1 MHPFFMYDCIVLEK
15 GKIQMMELLRN
26 FLSGKRLIFIAI
38 LLAIP
43 FVFFGST
50 SFGTTFTSYGTVN
63 GELVSQTDINLA
75 TSQVSQRL
83 QSIYGEEFSLDDLDE
98 EVSIELIKNEI
109 INQKTM
115 ISQAKNIGL
124 SVSLQEAKKEIINL
138 ENFQGDSGFDQ
149 NIFESTIRANGW
161 TPDEYFALVQDSI
174 ALDRMIGAMSSV
186 VFPIQSD
193 IESLAAILETSR
205 DINFLKIDKKA
216 FANSQDV
223 SLQEAEAFYN
233 NNPFLFL
240 SQEKRDFSYI
250 VLSFEKY
257 KDQVV
262 IPDNYIEEAYADYL
276 GNIDRQTQN
285 RISHHMIEKSNY
297 DDEAAA
303 TLKMQ
308 EDYQKINSGQVSF
321 EEMVTTSSEDLAS
334 KDELG
339 DLGLSSGDAFPI
351 EFEDAIK
358 KMNVGDISE
367 IIELEDTL
375 HILKL
380 TEILKAEIKPKSEIE
395 EELLNELIDA
405 EALALMQD
413 DFLELESL
421 VLEGVTLFE
430 LSDLVE
436 SNLEITGLQ
445 TIDDI
450 QINNFSNISASE
462 LFNKEII
469 PNKIEIFE
477 GEDSYAF
484 IMLTGSLQPA
494 VQPYDDVTELAIE
507 EARTEKANMFLNEF
521 DGRAKKILLG
531 EEMLPALEGISKETY
546 KSVKRFSSLLPSEV
560 VNRIFESKLESIIS
574 HESINGDRYW
584 TQSTN
589 EVIPFSEELA
599 ETVSKY
605 EETYNN
611 LLGQQF
617 SGFIDHTMKEGQK
630 VRLQNFVVN
639 N

>member
-1 MHPFFMYDCIVLEK
+1 
-15 GKIQMMELLRN
+15 MMELLRN
-26 FLSGKRLIFIAI
+26 FLSGRRLIVIAI

-50 SFGTTFTSYGTVN
+50 SFGTTFTSYGKVN
-63 GELVSQTDINLA
+63 GEPVTQTDVNLA

-98 EVSIELIKNEI
+98 DVSIELIKNEI
-109 INQKTM
+109 INQKIM
-115 ISQAKNIGL
+115 IAQAKNLGL
-124 SVSLQEAKKEIINL
+124 SVSLQDAKKEIINL
-138 ENFQGDSGFDQ
+138 EIFQGDAGFDQ

-161 TPDEYFALVQDSI
+161 TPDEYFVLVQESI
-174 ALDRMIGAMSSV
+174 ALDRMIGAMSSIA
-186 VFPIQSD
+186 FPIQSD
-193 IESLAAILETSR
+193 VESLAEILETSR

-216 FANSQDV
+216 FVNSQDIT
-223 SLQEAEAFYN
+223 SEEAEEFYN

-262 IPDNYIEEAYADYL
+262 IPENYIEEAYADYL
-276 GNIDRQTQN
+276 GNIDQQTQN

-297 DDEAAA
+297 EDVAAA
-303 TLKMQ
+303 RLKIL
-308 EDYQKINSGQVSF
+308 EDYELIFSGQISF
-321 EEMVTTSSEDLAS
+321 EEMVSNSSEDLAS

-339 DLGLSSGDAFPI
+339 DLGFSSGDAFPL

-358 KMNVGDISE
+358 QMNVNGISE
-367 IIELEDTL
+367 IIELEDTF

-380 TEILKAEIKPKSEIE
+380 TEVLQAEIKPKSEVE
-395 EELLNELIDA
+395 EELINELIDA

-421 VLEGVTLFE
+421 VLEGVTLYE
-430 LSDLVE
+430 LNDLVE

-450 QINNFSNISASE
+450 QINNFSDISVSE
-462 LFNKEII
+462 LFDIDII

-484 IMLTGSLQPA
+484 IMLTDLVQPA
-494 VQPYDDVTELAIE
+494 IQPYTEVTELAIE
-507 EARTEKANMFLNEF
+507 EAKIEKANIFLNNF
-521 DGRAKKILLG
+521 DGKAQKILLG
-531 EEMLPALEGISKETY
+531 EEILPSLKGITKENY
-546 KSVKRFSSLLPSEV
+546 KSVQRFSSLLPSEV
-560 VNRIFESKLESIIS
+560 VTRIFESKLGLIVA
-574 HESINGDRYW
+574 HESLNGDRYW
-584 TQSTN
+584 TQSSN
-589 EVIPFSEELA
+589 EVVPTAAELA
-599 ETVSKY
+599 ETVSQY
-605 EETYNN
+605 EEFYNSG
-611 LLGQQF
+611 LGQQF
-617 SGFIDHTMKEGQK
+617 SSFIDHSMKQGQR
-630 VRLQNFVVN
+630 VRLQNFAVN

>member
-1 MHPFFMYDCIVLEK
+1 
-15 GKIQMMELLRN
+15 MMELLRN
-26 FLSGKRLIFIAI
+26 FLSGKRLIFIAV

-63 GELVSQTDINLA
+63 GEPVTQTDVNLA

-83 QSIYGEEFSLDDLDE
+83 QSIYGEEFSLDDLDG

-115 ISQAKNIGL
+115 ISQAKDIGL
-124 SVSLQEAKKEIINL
+124 YVSLQDAKKEIINL
-138 ENFQGDSGFDQ
+138 ANFQGESGFDQ

-161 TPDEYFALVQDSI
+161 TPDEYFVLVQESI
-174 ALDRMIGAMSSV
+174 ALDRMIGAMSSIA
-186 VFPIQSD
+186 FPIQSD
-193 IESLAAILETSR
+193 IQALAAILETSR
-205 DINFLKIDKKA
+205 DINFLKVDKKA
-216 FANSQDV
+216 FVDSQEI
-223 SLQEAEAFYN
+223 SSQEAEEFYN

-250 VLSFEKY
+250 VLSFDKY

-262 IPDNYIEEAYADYL
+262 IPENYIEEAYADYL
-276 GNIDRQTQN
+276 GNIDQQTQN

-297 DDEAAA
+297 ADAVAARS
-303 TLKMQ
+303 KIQ
-308 EDYQKINSGQVSF
+308 EDYKKIISGQISF
-321 EEMVTTSSEDLAS
+321 EEIVSASSEDLAS
-334 KDELG
+334 KNELG
-339 DLGLSSGDAFPI
+339 DLGFSSGDAFPI

-358 KMNVGDISE
+358 KMNVNDVSE
-367 IIELEDTL
+367 IIELEDTF

-380 TEILKAEIKPKSEIE
+380 TEVLKAEIKPKSEVE

-421 VLEGVTLFE
+421 VLEGVTLYE
-430 LSDLVE
+430 LNDLVE

-445 TIDDI
+445 TIEDI
-450 QINNFSNISASE
+450 QINNFSNIAATE
-462 LFNKEII
+462 LFDKEII

-477 GEDSYAF
+477 SEDSYAF
-484 IMLTGSLQPA
+484 IMLTDA
-494 VQPYDDVTELAIE
+494 VQPAIQPYIDVTELAIE
-507 EARTEKANMFLNEF
+507 EARIEKANIFLSEF
-521 DGRAKKILLG
+521 DDRAQKILLG
-531 EEMLPALEGISKETY
+531 EEILPALEGISKENY

-560 VNRIFESKLESIIS
+560 VNKTFESKLKTIVS

-584 TQSTN
+584 TQSSN
-589 EVIPFSEELA
+589 EIVPISDELV
-599 ETVSKY
+599 EIVSKY
-605 EETYNN
+605 EEFYNSA
-611 LLGQQF
+611 LGQQF
-617 SGFIDHTMKEGQK
+617 SGFIDHTMKQGQR
-630 VRLQNFVVN
+630 VRLQNFAVN